1 MDQVVA
7 SSRGQNVARTFNHP
21 SGHLNRVDIVFLRRY
36 YLNILKPSEKGA
48 RKMSETVAYARVS
61 TREQNLDAQL
71 DQLEKVGVAQIFKE
85 KLSGVDTERP
95 ELKKML
101 DYVRSGDTVVATKI
115 DRIARSVKH
124 LLEIVDTLKAKGVHL
139 NILNLGLDTNT
150 PNGKMMLT
158 VIGAIAEFERELML
172 ERQKEGIEKAKQK
185 GKYKGRKPTARAKA
199 KQVMKMLDNGYK
211 KTQIA
216 EELNIGL
223 ASVYRIIADQQ
234 ESV

>member
-1 MDQVVA
+1 M
-7 SSRGQNVARTFNHP
+7 P
-21 SGHLNRVDIVFLRRY
+21 DI
-36 YLNILKPSEKGA
+36 
-48 RKMSETVAYARVS
+48 VAYARVS

-71 DQLEKVGVAQIFKE
+71 DQLKAAGATKIFEEKR
-85 KLSGVDTERP
+85 SGVDQQRA
-95 ELKKML
+95 ELKNL
-101 DYVRSGDTVVATKI
+101 LNYVREGDIVVVTKI

-124 LLEIVDTLKAKGVHL
+124 LLEITDTLKSKGVHL
-139 NILNLGLDTNT
+139 NILNMGLDTT
-150 PNGKMMLT
+150 TSQGKLMLT

-172 ERQKEGIEKAKQK
+172 ERQREGIEKARQQ

-199 KQVMKMLDNGYK
+199 KQVMKMIDNGYK

-234 ESV
+234 ESA

>member
-1 MDQVVA
+1 
-7 SSRGQNVARTFNHP
+7 
-21 SGHLNRVDIVFLRRY
+21 
-36 YLNILKPSEKGA
+36 
-48 RKMSETVAYARVS
+48 MSETVAYARVS
-61 TREQNLDAQL
+61 TNDQNLDVQL
-71 DQLEKVGVAQIFKE
+71 DQLKIAGASKVFKE
-85 KLSGVDTERP
+85 KLSGVDQQRP
-95 ELKKML
+95 ELKNL
-101 DYVRSGDTVVATKI
+101 LNYVREGDTVVITKI

-124 LLEIVDTLKAKGVHL
+124 LLEIVDTLKEKDVHL
-139 NILNLGLDTNT
+139 KILNMGLDTNT
-150 PNGKMMLT
+150 SQGKLMLT

-172 ERQKEGIEKAKQK
+172 ERQREGIEKAKQQ

-234 ESV
+234 KLA